1 MPCYNRVVQ
10 EHAWDFYQEWTG
22 PDFPRM
28 LIIQIQHPTPY
39 FDDSYAVNSANMGP
53 YGDAITHELIPRIE
67 ERFRGIGEGWRENVD
82 LRHILERDWA
92 ILGPKLEGKIHIY
105 VVEMDNSY
113 LNNAVNLMED
123 FLESTTDPY
132 CVGLV
137 DYDPRAGHCWN
148 GDHERPNA
156 LSRLRYNQMYVPLI
170 LKRIEES
177 APPGADTKSWRY

>member
-1 MPCYNRVVQ
+1 MLLAVFHGDFPSDFCGFRETPPDPDLECEYSERFDMPCYNRVVQ

-105 VVEMDNSY
+105 VVE
-113 LNNAVNLMED
+113 
-123 FLESTTDPY
+123 
-132 CVGLV
+132 
-137 DYDPRAGHCWN
+137 
-148 GDHERPNA
+148 
-156 LSRLRYNQMYVPLI
+156 
-170 LKRIEES
+170 
-177 APPGADTKSWRY
+177 